1 MKTNEDELPWEF
13 NQETPGVIS
22 SSATIALEQLKR
34 DCIRFLELMTDV
46 KVANNIDIHLRLAC
60 PLALKS
66 ADPLDLTKDDFE
78 LSNGDVLLEKMGI
91 PALKPVNK
99 PSSLVCDTFKR
110 ILGRYAAPHS
120 QIPFKSVRES
130 FSHGLTS
137 LGMAMRV
144 TDTAIE
150 SQVNAIPEVEVFQ
163 NETMKQA
170 IAGDELIRKV
180 KSAKES
186 KAFAEKFQK
195 KHPKIILK
203 DLKLEKSKSAHVLT
217 NTKSGRH
224 PIFGGSLYTK
234 LIHIVDNN
242 LAHQG
247 ADKIC
252 EFFEKNKISPFDE
265 YGDEINTFEVVKDY
279 VEDCHECELV
289 QKWKSADKSNSRLT
303 EIKEEDLPQ
312 VLEFGDKT
320 HQAHMN
326 KTGNSG

>member
-1 MKTNEDELPWEF
+1 MKTNEDDLPWQF
-13 NQETPGVIS
+13 NQESPGVNS
-22 SSATIALEQLKR
+22 SSAQIALEQLQR
-34 DCIRFLELMTDV
+34 DCTRFLELMTDI

-78 LSNGDVLLEKMGI
+78 LSNGDVLLEKLGI
-91 PALKPVNK
+91 PAHKPVNK

-120 QIPFKSVRES
+120 QIPFKSVKES

-137 LGMAMRV
+137 LGMAIRV
-144 TDTAIE
+144 TDSAIE
-150 SQVNAIPEVEVFQ
+150 SQVNDIPEVDVFQ

-186 KAFAEKFQK
+186 KGYAEKFQK
-195 KHPKIILK
+195 ENPKIILK
-203 DLKLEKSKSAHVLT
+203 DLKLESSKSAHVLT

-224 PIFGGSLYTK
+224 PIFGGSLLTK
-234 LIHIVDNN
+234 LIRIVDNN
-242 LAHQG
+242 LPHQG

-252 EFFEKNKISPFDE
+252 DFFVFI
-265 YGDEINTFEVVKDY
+265 Y
-279 VEDCHECELV
+279 VTLIGIPWILKHC
-289 QKWKSADKSNSRLT
+289 
-303 EIKEEDLPQ
+303 
-312 VLEFGDKT
+312 
-320 HQAHMN
+320 
-326 KTGNSG
+326 